1 LDGPL
6 VTPVVHDRAGGVMR
20 TGVLGPVERSV
31 LEALCNAPVLEAA
44 LLLRGGQPQVGDRV
58 TLVRR
63 GDSTGQVVR
72 AGLLGPVDDTLLE
85 LLRLGALVSLDRLL
99 LADGLAELVL
109 RSVLLDL
116 GLRLLGLLVVV
127 LLVVGLLVVVLLRVV
142 LRLVVILLR
151 VVLGL
156 VVVLL
161 AAGLL
166 AGLEDGVD
174 RRAHLAQLRVEG
186 VARAVGLTQITV
198 SDEVRLRRRG
208 DSVD

>member
-1 LDGPL
+1 DGPL

-31 LEALCNAPVLEAA
+31 LEALRNAPVLEAA

-72 AGLLGPVDDTLLE
+72 AGLLGLVADALLE
-85 LLRLGALVSLDRLL
+85 LLLLGALVSLDRLL

-109 RSVLLDL
+109 RGVLLDL

-127 LLVVGLLVVVLLRVV
+127 LLRIVLGLVVILLRIV
-142 LRLVVILLR
+142 LGLVVILLR

-161 AAGLL
+161 VAGLL

-174 RRAHLAQLRVEG
+174 RR
-186 VARAVGLTQITV
+186 
-198 SDEVRLRRRG
+198 
-208 DSVD
+208 

>member
-1 LDGPL
+1 
-6 VTPVVHDRAGGVMR
+6 MR

-31 LEALCNAPVLEAA
+31 LEALRNAPVLEAA

-72 AGLLGPVDDTLLE
+72 AGLLGPVDDALLE

-109 RSVLLDL
+109 RGVLLDL

-127 LLVVGLLVVVLLRVV
+127 LLVVVLG
-142 LRLVVILLR
+142 LVVILLR

-161 AAGLL
+161 VAGLL

-186 VARAVGLTQITV
+186 VAGAVGLTQVTV
-198 SDEVRLRRRG
+198 SDEIRLRRLR

>member
-1 LDGPL
+1 
-6 VTPVVHDRAGGVMR
+6 MR

-31 LEALCNAPVLEAA
+31 LEALRNAPVLEAA

-72 AGLLGPVDDTLLE
+72 AGLLGPVDDALLE

-109 RSVLLDL
+109 RGVLLDL

-127 LLVVGLLVVVLLRVV
+127 LLVVVLLV
-142 LRLVVILLR
+142 

-161 AAGLL
+161 VAGLL

-186 VARAVGLTQITV
+186 VARAVGLTQVTV

>member
-1 LDGPL
+1 
-6 VTPVVHDRAGGVMR
+6 MR

-31 LEALCNAPVLEAA
+31 LEALRNAPVLEAA

-72 AGLLGPVDDTLLE
+72 AGLLGPVDDALLE

-109 RSVLLDL
+109 RGVLLDL

-127 LLVVGLLVVVLLRVV
+127 LLIVGLLVVVLGLVVVLLGVVLLVVV
-142 LRLVVILLR
+142 LRLVVILL
-151 VVLGL
+151 V
-156 VVVLL
+156 
-161 AAGLL
+161 AGMFP
-166 AGLEDGVD
+166 GLES
-174 RRAHLAQLRVEG
+174 G
-186 VARAVGLTQITV
+186 VACRTRIAQ
-198 SDEVRLRRRG
+198 RRR
-208 DSVD
+208 